1 MKIINEIIL
10 PFIKTILTKLCF
22 VAKLLL
28 SQNEHL
34 LEGGVRQGHP
44 QHGELDQLDVRQ
56 EGFQNQHC
64 SDETREKREREMKY
78 RGGRKCVRLFWGKT
92 EEMWKKWEGRRGWRR
107 KKAKWE
113 KLRISRNKTSLR
125 MSPTLL
131 WTFDWATL
139 GLRRH
144 LWSTTTSTRCG
155 MRNSE
160 LRFVIKAEKCA
171 CPIINN
177 VLHKQSHIQVCH
189 RADILEFD
197 VRDKDHAYTEE
208 IGKVIEE
215 KRFKFKLT
223 FKSDWR

>member
-10 PFIKTILTKLCF
+10 PFIKTILLQNCCWAKMSICF
-22 VAKLLL
+22 KVESAKDIPNME
-28 SQNEHL
+28 SWISSMYDKKVFKINIVQ
-34 LEGGVRQGHP
+34 
-44 QHGELDQLDVRQ
+44 
-56 EGFQNQHC
+56 
-64 SDETREKREREMKY
+64 TRPERREREREMKY
-78 RGGRKCVRLFWGKT
+78 RGGRKCMRLFWGKT
-92 EEMWKKWEGRRGWRR
+92 EEMWKKREGRRGWRR

-171 CPIINN
+171 WPIINN

-223 FKSDWR
+223 FKSDWRLEK